1 MCVIVDEAISLITYC
16 NNNCNVAYAWGL
28 MLSWM
33 LVFVEKCIGSHLQC
47 FAIGATQTPQKQ
59 QQTLILMMMILDQ
72 AH

>member
-1 MCVIVDEAISLITYC
+1 MITYC

-47 FAIGATQTPQKQ
+47 FAIGATQTPTKA
-59 QQTLILMMMILDQ
+59 TTNTNTDDDDKPTRPSTRR
-72 AH
+72 A